1 MAHEAIART
10 CVSVNASTENRK
22 KKALQN
28 GPLFF
33 ATSLTHLKRN
43 NIHIACPIRILT
55 ETLHFV
61 RENDPILGV
70 FDHIILWGC
79 FLSSEALEILL
90 KCKTTVSQ
98 SHFKSNFDQM

>member
-1 MAHEAIART
+1 IFIFSFPFLKIT
-10 CVSVNASTENRK
+10 LSIIFSSVFAPVFLFLSLKNLR
-22 KKALQN
+22 
-28 GPLFF
+28 PLFF

-90 KCKTTVSQ
+90 KYLYIVQ
-98 SHFKSNFDQM
+98 